1 MDALSNPLA
10 LRNLYPNAGGASSAQ
25 AGSAMTPATTA
36 DTSDIARTSSSGLMQ
51 TERAFKIG
59 VLGEPVKFWLLLTVL
74 LFGGMWV
81 ARRFGGSANFANVK
95 FSLYNVIAIV
105 VLTIVG
111 QSIAKVL
118 FTRFPVPGIST
129 IVLAA

>member
-10 LRNLYPNAGGASSAQ
+10 LRNLYPSAMGATSSQ

-36 DTSDIARTSSSGLMQ
+36 DSSDIARTAPSGLTA

-59 VLGEPVKFWLLLTVL
+59 VLGEPVKFWLVLTIL

-81 ARRFGGSANFANVK
+81 ARRFGGNANFANVK
-95 FSLYNVIAIV
+95 FSLYNIIAIV

-118 FTRFPVPGIST
+118 FTRFPIPGIST